1 MDYLYGVGRGD
12 RRRGSVVVNVL
23 RVNIF
28 IRKTD
33 FIQESSRLE
42 LGMEGY
48 LFAICIY
55 LKRELMIEIRE
66 MM

>member
-1 MDYLYGVGRGD
+1 MNYLYGVRRGD
-12 RRRGSVVVNVL
+12 RRSGSVVANVL

-28 IRKTD
+28 IRMTD
-33 FIQESSRLE
+33 FTQESGQLE

-55 LKRELMIEIRE
+55 LKRELRIER
-66 MM
+66 

>member
-1 MDYLYGVGRGD
+1 MNYLYGFDRGD
-12 RRRGSVVVNVL
+12 RRNGCVVVKVL

-28 IRKTD
+28 ICMTD
-33 FIQESSRLE
+33 FTQESSQLE

-55 LKRELMIEIRE
+55 LNLKRELRIEI
-66 MM
+66 